1 MVVGEELVI
10 MFGSAALWSIMRC
23 LLELAQNRHAFPQS
37 ARTPWLEGT
46 TVALVWMGV
55 GLLVS
60 SGPRETLVTDGL
72 GLGYGLLWA
81 AVAWTYQ
88 HLVSLVIRA
97 DA

>member
-1 MVVGEELVI
+1 MALGQELATI
-10 MFGSAALWSIMRC
+10 FGSAALWSIMRC
-23 LLELAQNRHAFPQS
+23 LRELAQNPRTFPKS
-37 ARTPWLEGT
+37 SRTPWLEGT
-46 TVALVWMGV
+46 TVASVWIAV

-60 SGPRETLVTDGL
+60 SSARDILVTDGL
-72 GLGYGLLWA
+72 VYGLLWA